1 MKNEY
6 VKPEMLV
13 VGLDSEGVLA
23 QSIGIGGEGVP
34 YAPERRDESSRS
46 NAWKDYENQ

>member
-23 QSIGIGGEGVP
+23 MSSTDIS
-34 YAPERRDESSRS
+34 DESLPPSAPSRRQ
-46 NAWKDYENQ
+46 NAWDEYRNN

>member
-23 QSIGIGGEGVP
+23 QSTGITDRPVIP
-34 YAPERRDESSRS
+34 LAPERREN
-46 NAWKDYENQ
+46 NAWDDYEKQ